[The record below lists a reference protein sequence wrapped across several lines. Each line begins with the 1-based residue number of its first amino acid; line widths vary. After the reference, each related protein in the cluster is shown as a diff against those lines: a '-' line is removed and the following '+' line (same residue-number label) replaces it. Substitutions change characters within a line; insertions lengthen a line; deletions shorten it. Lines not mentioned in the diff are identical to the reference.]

1 MLDKNI
7 YMKAPFTFF
16 LLFTITL
23 VSAQGIVQDSIP
35 VQETK
40 RSERTKTITVGP
52 FTGIKLFSGIQVK
65 LIPSME
71 NKLVLSGENFE
82 TVVTTLKN
90 DVLRIK
96 HSLGQIFNPKNTYI
110 EVYFSTPLDLIHAYQ
125 GSIVESQAVLKA
137 TKIELKAREWSAIDL
152 HIKSEKISSSV
163 YSGSTLSLRGVAV
176 NHELKILGG
185 GICESETLLTEQ
197 TTVKVTAGG
206 VAYIHASDLLEATV
220 NVGGTVRIHGRPIKL
235 IKRKRIGGTI
245 TEMN

>member
-163 YSGSTLSLRGVAV
+163 NSGSTLSLRGVAV

>member
-206 VAYIHASDLLEATV
+206 VAYIHASDLLEVTV
-220 NVGGTVRIHGRPIKL
+220 NVGGTVRIHGSPTKL

>member
-176 NHELKILGG
+176 NHELKIFGG

>member
-65 LIPSME
+65 LIPSIE

>member
-1 MLDKNI
+1 MLDKYN
-7 YMKAPFTFF
+7 YMKAPLTFF

-40 RSERTKTITVGP
+40 RLERTKTITVGP

-65 LIPSME
+65 LIPSIE

-137 TKIELKAREWSAIDL
+137 TKIELKAREGSAIDL

-163 YSGSTLSLRGVAV
+163 NSGSTLSLRGVAV

>member
-220 NVGGTVRIHGRPIKL
+220 NVGGTVRIHGSPTKL